1 LNPRAAGITQPVF
14 DVHGLRFFLIGLRL
28 AVGDAVSETVE
39 SGVAVAAGLGMGN
52 ANVGDAE
59 VEGPAQTLDEGD
71 AVALGVARG
80 LDTGLG
86 VGEGGMI
93 FSQRCS
99 GTLAPPISL
108 TSVSQ
113 RA

>member
-1 LNPRAAGITQPVF
+1 MR
-14 DVHGLRFFLIGLRL
+14 FLIGLRL
-28 AVGDAVSETVE
+28 AAGEVVGASVE
-39 SGVAVAAGLGMGN
+39 LAGVVANGLGIGN
-52 ANVGDAE
+52 ANVGDSEPEA
-59 VEGPAQTLDEGD
+59 VADTLDEGD
-71 AVALGVARG
+71 AVALGDARG

-93 FSQRCS
+93 FSQRCR

>member
-1 LNPRAAGITQPVF
+1 VG
-14 DVHGLRFFLIGLRL
+14 GLVGL
-28 AVGDAVSETVE
+28 GVE
-39 SGVAVAAGLGMGN
+39 SGGVVATGLGTGK
-52 ANVGDAE
+52 ANVGDGGTEA
-59 VEGPAQTLDEGD
+59 VADTLDEGD
-71 AVALGVARG
+71 AVALGDARG
-80 LDTGLG
+80 LDSGLG
-86 VGEGGMI
+86 IGEGGII

>member
-1 LNPRAAGITQPVF
+1 MR
-14 DVHGLRFFLIGLRL
+14 FLIGLL
-28 AVGDAVSETVE
+28 L
-39 SGVAVAAGLGMGN
+39 AAGELEAAGVEAGELVATGVEIGN

-59 VEGPAQTLDEGD
+59 EAVADTLDEAD
-71 AVALGVARG
+71 AVALGDARG
-80 LDTGLG
+80 LDTEPG

>member
-1 LNPRAAGITQPVF
+1 
-14 DVHGLRFFLIGLRL
+14 LRFLIGLR
-28 AVGDAVSETVE
+28 
-39 SGVAVAAGLGMGN
+39 VAAGDLVGSSVELGGVVATGLEIGN

-59 VEGPAQTLDEGD
+59 AEAVADILDEGD
-71 AVALGVARG
+71 AVALGDTMG

-86 VGEGGMI
+86 VGEGGMM

>member
-1 LNPRAAGITQPVF
+1 M
-14 DVHGLRFFLIGLRL
+14 IGLRL
-28 AVGDAVSETVE
+28 AAGELEGAGVE
-39 SGVAVAAGLGMGN
+39 SGEVVANGLGIGN

-59 VEGPAQTLDEGD
+59 SEAVADTLNEGD
-71 AVALGVARG
+71 AVALGDARG

-86 VGEGGMI
+86 VGEGGMM

>member
-1 LNPRAAGITQPVF
+1 M
-14 DVHGLRFFLIGLRL
+14 IGLRVTAGEL
-28 AVGDAVSETVE
+28 VGVSVE
-39 SGVAVAAGLGMGN
+39 LVGVVATGLWMGN

-59 VEGPAQTLDEGD
+59 VD
-71 AVALGVARG
+71 AVADTPGEGDTVALGDASG

-86 VGEGGMI
+86 EGEGGMI

-108 TSVSQ
+108 TRVSQ

>member
-1 LNPRAAGITQPVF
+1 MGDSAGE
-14 DVHGLRFFLIGLRL
+14 
-28 AVGDAVSETVE
+28 SVE
-39 SGVAVAAGLGMGN
+39 LGVAVVTGPGMGN
-52 ANVGDAE
+52 ANAGEGEVEAPGDALGE
-59 VEGPAQTLDEGD
+59 ED
-71 AVALGVARG
+71 AVPLGDARG

>member
-1 LNPRAAGITQPVF
+1 V
-14 DVHGLRFFLIGLRL
+14 RL
-28 AVGDAVSETVE
+28 EDGE
-39 SGVAVAAGLGMGN
+39 GLG
-52 ANVGDAE
+52 V
-59 VEGPAQTLDEGD
+59 
-71 AVALGVARG
+71 
-80 LDTGLG
+80 GLG
-86 VGEGGMI
+86 VGEGMI

>member
-1 LNPRAAGITQPVF
+1 VF
-14 DVHGLRFFLIGLRL
+14 DIHGLRFLLGLRFAAGEL
-28 AVGDAVSETVE
+28 VGASVE
-39 SGVAVAAGLGMGN
+39 LGVVVTTGLGMGN
-52 ANVGDAE
+52 ANVGDCEPEA
-59 VEGPAQTLDEGD
+59 VGDILDEGD

-86 VGEGGMI
+86 VGEGGTI

>member
-1 LNPRAAGITQPVF
+1 MR
-14 DVHGLRFFLIGLRL
+14 FLIGLRL
-28 AVGDAVSETVE
+28 AAGELVGASVE
-39 SGVAVAAGLGMGN
+39 LDGVVANGLGIGN

-59 VEGPAQTLDEGD
+59 SEAVADTLDEGD
-71 AVALGVARG
+71 AVALGDARG

>member
-1 LNPRAAGITQPVF
+1 MGDSAGE
-14 DVHGLRFFLIGLRL
+14 
-28 AVGDAVSETVE
+28 SVE
-39 SGVAVAAGLGMGN
+39 LGVAVATGLAMGN
-52 ANVGDAE
+52 ANAGDGE
-59 VEGPAQTLDEGD
+59 IETPADTLDEGD
-71 AVALGVARG
+71 AVPFGVAGG

>member
-1 LNPRAAGITQPVF
+1 M
-14 DVHGLRFFLIGLRL
+14 
-28 AVGDAVSETVE
+28 VGDSAGESVE
-39 SGVAVAAGLGMGN
+39 LGVAVVTGLGMGN
-52 ANVGDAE
+52 ANAGEGE
-59 VEGPAQTLDEGD
+59 VEAPADALGEED
-71 AVALGVARG
+71 AVPLGDPRG

>member
-1 LNPRAAGITQPVF
+1 M
-14 DVHGLRFFLIGLRL
+14 RFFLIGVR
-28 AVGDAVSETVE
+28 
-39 SGVAVAAGLGMGN
+39 VAAGELVGARFELSGVVAPGPGTGN
-52 ANVGDAE
+52 ANFGDGEAE
-59 VEGPAQTLDEGD
+59 TVANTLDDGD
-71 AVALGVARG
+71 AVALDDTRG

>member
-1 LNPRAAGITQPVF
+1 M
-14 DVHGLRFFLIGLRL
+14 
-28 AVGDAVSETVE
+28 VGDSAGESVE
-39 SGVAVAAGLGMGN
+39 LGVAVATGLVMGN

-59 VEGPAQTLDEGD
+59 VETPADTLDEGD
-71 AVALGVARG
+71 AVPPGVATG

-86 VGEGGMI
+86 VGEGRMI
-93 FSQRCS
+93 FSQRCK

>member
-1 LNPRAAGITQPVF
+1 M
-14 DVHGLRFFLIGLRL
+14 RFFLIGLR
-28 AVGDAVSETVE
+28 
-39 SGVAVAAGLGMGN
+39 VAAGELVGASVELGGVVTTELGTGN
-52 ANVGDAE
+52 ANVGDGEEETVAD
-59 VEGPAQTLDEGD
+59 TLDEGD
-71 AVALGVARG
+71 AVALGDARG

>member
-1 LNPRAAGITQPVF
+1 MGVGVEPLGVVA
-14 DVHGLRFFLIGLRL
+14 IGL
-28 AVGDAVSETVE
+28 GT
-39 SGVAVAAGLGMGN
+39 GN
-52 ANVGDAE
+52 ANVDDGEADS
-59 VEGPAQTLDEGD
+59 VVDKPDEGEP
-71 AVALGVARG
+71 VAFGDSCG
-80 LDTGLG
+80 LDAGLG

>member
-1 LNPRAAGITQPVF
+1 
-14 DVHGLRFFLIGLRL
+14 LIGLRVAAGEL
-28 AVGDAVSETVE
+28 VGATVE
-39 SGVAVAAGLGMGN
+39 SGGLVAIGLERGN
-52 ANVGDAE
+52 AKVRDGEAVDD
-59 VEGPAQTLDEGD
+59 TLDEGD
-71 AVALGVARG
+71 AVTLGDARG
-80 LDTGLG
+80 LGLG

-93 FSQRCS
+93 LSQRCN

>member
-1 LNPRAAGITQPVF
+1 VGAG
-14 DVHGLRFFLIGLRL
+14 
-28 AVGDAVSETVE
+28 VE
-39 SGVAVAAGLGMGN
+39 SGGVVATGLGTGKAN
-52 ANVGDAE
+52 AGDGGAE
-59 VEGPAQTLDEGD
+59 AVVDTLDEGD
-71 AVALGVARG
+71 AGAVGDARG

-86 VGEGGMI
+86 VGEGEII

>member
-1 LNPRAAGITQPVF
+1 MGDSAG
-14 DVHGLRFFLIGLRL
+14 
-28 AVGDAVSETVE
+28 ENVE
-39 SGVAVAAGLGMGN
+39 LGVAVVTGLGIGN
-52 ANVGDAE
+52 ANAGE
-59 VEGPAQTLDEGD
+59 GGVETPADTLGEEG
-71 AVALGVARG
+71 AVPLGVAMG
-80 LDTGLG
+80 LDTALG

-108 TSVSQ
+108 TSVSH

>member
-1 LNPRAAGITQPVF
+1 MGDSAGE
-14 DVHGLRFFLIGLRL
+14 
-28 AVGDAVSETVE
+28 SVE
-39 SGVAVAAGLGMGN
+39 LGVAVATGLVMGN
-52 ANVGDAE
+52 AKVGDCE
-59 VEGPAQTLDEGD
+59 IETPADTLDEGD
-71 AVALGVARG
+71 AVPFCVAGG

>member
-1 LNPRAAGITQPVF
+1 M
-14 DVHGLRFFLIGLRL
+14 IGLR
-28 AVGDAVSETVE
+28 
-39 SGVAVAAGLGMGN
+39 VAAGELVGASVELDGVVATGLGTGN
-52 ANVGDAE
+52 ANVGDVEAE
-59 VEGPAQTLDEGD
+59 TVADTLDEGG
-71 AVALGVARG
+71 AVVLGDSRG

-108 TSVSQ
+108 TSVSE

>member
-1 LNPRAAGITQPVF
+1 M
-14 DVHGLRFFLIGLRL
+14 RFFLIGLR
-28 AVGDAVSETVE
+28 
-39 SGVAVAAGLGMGN
+39 VAAGELVGASVELGGVVATGLGTGN
-52 ANVGDAE
+52 ANVGDSEAE
-59 VEGPAQTLDEGD
+59 TVADRLDEGD
-71 AVALGVARG
+71 AVALGDARG

>member
-1 LNPRAAGITQPVF
+1 MGDSAG
-14 DVHGLRFFLIGLRL
+14 
-28 AVGDAVSETVE
+28 E
-39 SGVAVAAGLGMGN
+39 SVKLGVAVVTGLGMGKAN
-52 ANVGDAE
+52 AGEGEVEIPADILGEEDAVPLGDA
-59 VEGPAQTLDEGD
+59 
-71 AVALGVARG
+71 R
-80 LDTGLG
+80 GLG

-108 TSVSQ
+108 TRVSQ

>member
-1 LNPRAAGITQPVF
+1 M
-14 DVHGLRFFLIGLRL
+14 RFFLIGLR
-28 AVGDAVSETVE
+28 
-39 SGVAVAAGLGMGN
+39 VAAGELVGASVELGRVGAPGLGTGN
-52 ANVGDAE
+52 ANFGDGEAE
-59 VEGPAQTLDEGD
+59 TVADTLGDGD
-71 AVALGVARG
+71 AVALGDARG

-93 FSQRCS
+93 FSQRCN

>member
-1 LNPRAAGITQPVF
+1 M
-14 DVHGLRFFLIGLRL
+14 RFFLIGVR
-28 AVGDAVSETVE
+28 
-39 SGVAVAAGLGMGN
+39 VAAGELVGARVELGGVVAPAPGTGN
-52 ANVGDAE
+52 ANFGDGEAE
-59 VEGPAQTLDEGD
+59 TVADTLDDED
-71 AVALGVARG
+71 AVALGDARG
-80 LDTGLG
+80 LDIGLG

>member
-1 LNPRAAGITQPVF
+1 M
-14 DVHGLRFFLIGLRL
+14 
-28 AVGDAVSETVE
+28 VGVR
-39 SGVAVAAGLGMGN
+39 VAAGELVGARVELGGVVAPGPGTEK
-52 ANVGDAE
+52 ANFGDGEAE
-59 VEGPAQTLDEGD
+59 TVADTLDDKD
-71 AVALGVARG
+71 AVALGDARG

-99 GTLAPPISL
+99 GTLAPPSSL
-108 TSVSQ
+108 TSVSE

>member
-1 LNPRAAGITQPVF
+1 M
-14 DVHGLRFFLIGLRL
+14 IGLRL
-28 AVGDAVSETVE
+28 AAGEVVGASVE
-39 SGVAVAAGLGMGN
+39 LAGVVANGLGIGN

-59 VEGPAQTLDEGD
+59 SEAVAETLDEGD
-71 AVALGVARG
+71 AVAPGDARG

-93 FSQRCS
+93 FSQRCR